1 LFHEILDHR
10 WFLSE
15 QQNRNVPMPEVV
27 DSYVKNVLPERPDE
41 MAVLGLDPEDAS
53 LQD

>member
-1 LFHEILDHR
+1 
-10 WFLSE
+10 
-15 QQNRNVPMPEVV
+15 V